1 MSARAGGAAPR
12 PEGEPRAGPA
22 GRVLPGRVGGGR
34 GAGRAAPR
42 KPGAGESGRPRA
54 YPPGLGDRRRALPP
68 LLCAARGDPLP
79 GPAAGVL
86 PRRRLQLPPRSRQHR
101 PARERREQKSCRE
114 RQLVGFGGGGGGVG
128 RRGRLAGGSRGRSS
142 RGQLVGGA
150 AGRRGGGAPLQ
161 VPAGLGSSEGRLDFS
176 PLLRC
181 SRQGLFMDTSA
192 AFLVQR
198 SPYLLSECLISFHHD
213 TVGMQKILP
222 ITENS
227 IITSN
232 IPP

>member
-1 MSARAGGAAPR
+1 MGAQSREAMRKILSPLGRGRQPRSIRGRECRWWGRDEREGGGRRA
-12 PEGEPRAGPA
+12 A

-34 GAGRAAPR
+34 GAWGVGLETGRRGRAGPLKPAPGSR
-42 KPGAGESGRPRA
+42 GGRA

-68 LLCAARGDPLP
+68 LLCAARRDPLP

-114 RQLVGFGGGGGGVG
+114 RQLG
-128 RRGRLAGGSRGRSS
+128 
-142 RGQLVGGA
+142 
-150 AGRRGGGAPLQ
+150 
-161 VPAGLGSSEGRLDFS
+161 FS

-192 AFLVQR
+192 ALLVQR

-213 TVGMQKILP
+213 PVGMQKILP